1 MWNGVSQQSYIWS
14 PEAKRRINQHDTSC
28 LATVEEKPQRPRPLQ
43 QPQQP
48 QQPHRPQRPQ
58 RPQRPK
64 RPQQPQRPQ
73 NPQQHQKYEEVM
85 KTRFLNKRSKFFS
98 SE

>member
-28 LATVEEKPQRPRPLQ
+28 LAAVEEKPQRPRP
-43 QPQQP
+43 PQQP

-85 KTRFLNKRSKFFS
+85 KTRFLNKHSKFFS